1 MQTTL
6 IYIKNN
12 WPFSF
17 LFFATLLTFLFY
29 LTSNSY
35 GYQFAIENGFLDVAS
50 YIHIATSKDL
60 ESLYILSE
68 KFPLHHLERWPP
80 HVLIG
85 AISNIFNIDLWSFY
99 KVFNLLCICISIVL
113 INSLKCSKLNRI
125 AYFSLLT
132 FNPYTF
138 RYFVGVPGMISDS
151 IFFVSLI
158 AFCVAL
164 FNKNFFL
171 LYLAIIFACISRQTG
186 ALLLPI
192 LFLTYFYDKSIL
204 KVAVVGIFIGFICLL
219 IVRFSSLYIFKPVE
233 QGYLLDVT
241 LGIFFWIAH
250 KFNMNELVNFLGR
263 YILMLLSISPILI
276 LVKNQKIDRL
286 AIFGIL
292 FFIIMQSQPIL
303 GGPYITGSN
312 IDRLAIL
319 GLPFL
324 GLMLLRV
331 EINIKSLLIFTS
343 LLAFTSLNPYF
354 SVLYETTPYN
364 RYLFVTI
371 IVTVFCV
378 SIYSWFKKRPLA
390 IFS

>member
-1 MQTTL
+1 MQL
-6 IYIKNN
+6 PLKHIQSN
-12 WPFSF
+12 WPYSF

-35 GYQFAIENGFLDVAS
+35 GYQFAIENGFADVGS
-50 YIHIATSKDL
+50 YINIASSKDL
-60 ESLYILSE
+60 ESLYILSA
-68 KFPLHHLERWPP
+68 KFPWQHLERWVP
-80 HVLIG
+80 HTLIG
-85 AISNIFNIDLWSFY
+85 EISRIFKINLWSTY
-99 KVFNLLCICISIVL
+99 KAFNLLCICLSIIL
-113 INSLKCSKLNRI
+113 INSLKCSHLNRM
-125 AYFSLLT
+125 AYFSLLIL
-132 FNPYTF
+132 NPYTF
-138 RYFVGVPGMISDS
+138 RYFAGAPGMISDS

-192 LFLTYFYDKSIL
+192 LFLTYFYDKSML
-204 KVAVVGIFIGFICLL
+204 KVVVIGIFIGFICLL
-219 IVRFSSLYIFKPVE
+219 VTKLSSLYIFKPVE

-263 YILMLLSISPILI
+263 YILMLFSISPILI

-324 GLMLLRV
+324 GMIILRV

-354 SVLYETTPYN
+354 SVLYETSPYN